1 MKMSRQKVSMTLTQI
16 ISGSKNQFMSYLG
29 KNICMGLGRVGVL
42 INGNSSVHFRLKKE
56 YIYLGICY
64 SEPCQQLHKSGV
76 LYGVRA
82 GTFGSLSNNGHENV
96 T

>member
-1 MKMSRQKVSMTLTQI
+1 MSRQKVSMTLTQI
-16 ISGSKNQFMSYLG
+16 ISGSKNQFMSCLG
-29 KNICMGLGRVGVL
+29 KNTCMGLGRVGVL
-42 INGNSSVHFRLKKE
+42 INGNSSVHFRLKKN
-56 YIYLGICY
+56 IYLGICY